1 MQEANC
7 CASWLMCCVKCCIWC
22 LEKIV
27 AFINKN
33 AYIMIGLKGS
43 NYCSAAG
50 RAIQL
55 LISVRGLERLKHC
68 HTAAPPPGPLAFL
81 SP

>member
-1 MQEANC
+1 
-7 CASWLMCCVKCCIWC
+7 MCCVKCCIWC

-55 LISVRGLERLKHC
+55 LISVRGLKRLKHC
-68 HTAAPPPGPLAFL
+68 HPAAPLALWHSCPHELRSMCSTL
-81 SP
+81 S